1 MKCIVFDMDGVL
13 FDTCAIAEESIVQQY
28 PDITKEQQKEIL
40 AGNFHEELAK
50 LSLVKKSETQE
61 EKEIRQMQYAYN
73 KSQSL
78 MYEGMREMLFDLH
91 SLGHKIA
98 LNTSAWDRNCLP
110 LMEQAQ
116 ILHLFDFV
124 GTAEISKSKV
134 EKFSLIKEKYSIES
148 QDMIF
153 ITDTLG
159 DVREAKIANV
169 PTVAVTWGAHNESY
183 FKRELNDNLIA
194 IVNTVDELRAFLE

>member
-13 FDTCAIAEESIVQQY
+13 FDSCAIAEESIAQQY

-50 LSLVKKSETQE
+50 LSLVKKSETAE

-116 ILHLFDFV
+116 ILHLFDFM

-134 EKFSLIKEKYSIES
+134 EKKKELVILLK
-148 QDMIF
+148 
-153 ITDTLG
+153 
-159 DVREAKIANV
+159 
-169 PTVAVTWGAHNESY
+169 PTV
-183 FKRELNDNLIA
+183 
-194 IVNTVDELRAFLE
+194 VDTGVWQQQIGQSQSLVQDWAQQR